1 LSTHHRS
8 FPLSEGGRG
17 LTAFAIVALHIFMG
31 TNGFHEGL
39 GYRLMYRLD
48 VCVAMFFALSAFL
61 LYRPMIAHRA
71 GGPRGPSVADFA
83 RRRFFRI
90 YPTYWFTLVVLAIYP
105 GLNGVFG
112 DSWWKFFTLASNW
125 STEYSSAECYGGT
138 DLCGLP
144 QTWTLATELTF
155 YVALPALAAAGAW
168 LFGRGGT
175 RAELAWLGGLGLLSL
190 LSHAL
195 APGLR
200 GNPWYDNTLL
210 AHFDW
215 LAVGMVLAVASVAFE
230 GRRDRLPQP
239 LDWLSR
245 HPGQTYLA
253 ALAVYLLM
261 VATLP
266 PVPFRFEGDTSLYVI
281 EHVGHAVL
289 SGLLLVPVVFGNPNQ
304 GAVRRLLGHPVLIWF
319 GLISY
324 GIYLWHFSVA
334 YELLFNDPEASF
346 GTVLLLTLAVSVPL
360 AAFSWYVIEKPLMR
374 FKYGSSWRR
383 AAPSLRDE
391 QRL

>member
-1 LSTHHRS
+1 MTRLHRS
-8 FPLSEGGRG
+8 FPLSEGVRG
-17 LTAFAIVALHIFMG
+17 LTALAIISLHIFMG
-31 TNGFHEGL
+31 TNGFQTGL
-39 GYRLMYRLD
+39 GYKLMYRLD

-71 GGPRGPSVADFA
+71 GGPKGPSAADFA

-90 YPTYWFTLVVLAIYP
+90 YPTYWFALVVLAIYP
-105 GLNGVFG
+105 GLNGVFS

-125 STEYSSAECYGGT
+125 STEYSSQECYGST

-144 QTWTLATELTF
+144 QTWTLATEMTF

-168 LFGRGGT
+168 LYRRGGS
-175 RAELAWLGGLGLLSL
+175 RAELLWLGVLAALSL

-215 LAVGMVLAVASVAFE
+215 LAVGLVLAVASVALE
-230 GRRDRLPQP
+230 GRDRLPQP
-239 LDWLSR
+239 LDHLSQ
-245 HPGQTYLA
+245 HPGQCFLIA
-253 ALAVYLLM
+253 VGVYLLM

-266 PVPFRFEGDTSLYVI
+266 PVPFRFEGSTSNYVI
-281 EHVGHAVL
+281 MHIGHTVLAVL
-289 SGLLLVPVVFGNPNQ
+289 LLIPIVFGNPNQ
-304 GAVRRLLGHPVLIWF
+304 GLTRRVLGHPFLIWF

-324 GIYLWHFSVA
+324 GLYLWHFSVA
-334 YELLFNDPEASF
+334 YELLFNDPTASF
-346 GTVLLLTLAVSVPL
+346 GVVLFLTLAISVPL
-360 AAFSWYVIEKPLMR
+360 AAFNWYVIEKPLMR

-383 AAPSLRDE
+383 AQAARDE

>member
-1 LSTHHRS
+1 MTRQHRS
-8 FPLSEGGRG
+8 FPLSEGVRG
-17 LTAFAIVALHIFMG
+17 VTALAIVVVHIFMG
-31 TNGFHEGL
+31 TNGFQVGL
-39 GYRLMYRLD
+39 VYKLVYRLD

-71 GGPRGPSVADFA
+71 GGPRGPSATDFA

-90 YPTYWFTLVVLAIYP
+90 YPTYWFALLCLALYP
-105 GLNGVFG
+105 GLNGVFS

-125 STEYSSAECYGGT
+125 STAYSSQECYGST

-144 QTWTLATELTF
+144 QTWTLATEMTF
-155 YVALPALAAAGAW
+155 YVALPALAAAGVW
-168 LFGRGGT
+168 LYRRGGS
-175 RAELAWLGGLGLLSL
+175 RAELAWLGGLALASL

-200 GNPWYDNTLL
+200 GNAWYDNTLL

-215 LAVGMVLAVASVAFE
+215 LAVGLVLAVASVALE
-230 GRRDRLPQP
+230 GRDRLPQP
-239 LDWLSR
+239 VDWLAR
-245 HPGQTYLA
+245 HPGGCYLI
-253 ALAVYLLM
+253 ALGIYLVM

-266 PVPFRFEGDTSLYVI
+266 PVPFRFEGRTDLYVI
-281 EHVGHAVL
+281 EHVAHAVL
-289 SGLLLVPVVFGNPNQ
+289 AGLLLVPVVFGNPNQ
-304 GAVRRLLGHPVLIWF
+304 GLVRRVLGHPFLIWF

-334 YELLFNDPEASF
+334 YELILNDPTAAF
-346 GTVLLLTLAVSVPL
+346 GTVLLLTLAISVPL
-360 AAFSWYVIEKPLMR
+360 AAFNWYVIEKPLMR
-374 FKYGSSWRR
+374 FKYASSWRR
-383 AAPSLRDE
+383 TSKSARDE

>member
-1 LSTHHRS
+1 MTHQHRS
-8 FPLSEGGRG
+8 FPLSEGVRG
-17 LTAFAIVALHIFMG
+17 VTALAIVVVHIFMG
-31 TNGFHEGL
+31 TDGFQDQLTH
-39 GYRLMYRLD
+39 RLVYRLD

-71 GGPRGPSVADFA
+71 GGPAGPSVGDFA

-90 YPTYWFTLVVLAIYP
+90 YPTYWFALVCLAIYP
-105 GLNGVFG
+105 GLNGVFS

-125 STEYSSAECYGGT
+125 STQYTSQECYGST

-144 QTWTLATELTF
+144 QTWTLATEMTF

-168 LFGRGGT
+168 LYRRGGS
-175 RAELAWLGGLGLLSL
+175 RAELVWLGGLGLASL

-195 APGLR
+195 APQMR

-215 LAVGMVLAVASVAFE
+215 LAVGLVLAVLSVALE
-230 GRRDRLPQP
+230 GRDRLPQP

-245 HPGQTYLA
+245 HPGQC
-253 ALAVYLLM
+253 YLLALGIYLVM
-261 VATLP
+261 VVTLP
-266 PVPFRFEGDTSLYVI
+266 PVPFRFEPDTSTYVL
-281 EHVGHAVL
+281 EHVAHTVL
-289 SGLLLVPVVFGNPNQ
+289 AFVLLVPVAFGNPNQ
-304 GAVRRLLGHPVLIWF
+304 GLVRRALGHPVLIWF

-334 YELLFNDPEASF
+334 YELLFNDPTASF
-346 GTVLLLTLAVSVPL
+346 GIVLFLTLAISVPL

-383 AAPSLRDE
+383 AHAARDE

>member
-1 LSTHHRS
+1 MSRHHRS
-8 FPLSEGGRG
+8 FPLSEGVRG
-17 LTAFAIVALHIFMG
+17 LTALAIVSLHIFMG

-71 GGPRGPSVADFA
+71 GGPAGPSVGDFA

-90 YPTYWFTLVVLAIYP
+90 YPTYWFALVCLAIYP
-105 GLNGVFG
+105 GLNGVFS

-125 STEYSSAECYGGT
+125 STEYSSQECYGST

-144 QTWTLATELTF
+144 QTWTLATEMTF

-168 LFGRGGT
+168 LHRRGGS
-175 RAELAWLGGLGLLSL
+175 RAELVWLGVLAGLSL
-190 LSHAL
+190 LSHAV

-215 LAVGMVLAVASVAFE
+215 LAIGLVLAVASVALE
-230 GRRDRLPQP
+230 GRDRLPQP
-239 LDWLSR
+239 LEWLAR
-245 HPGQTYLA
+245 HPGHCFLLA
-253 ALAVYLLM
+253 AGVYVLM

-266 PVPFRFEGDTSLYVI
+266 PVPFRFEGSTTNYVAM
-281 EHVGHAVL
+281 HVGHTVL
-289 SGLLLVPVVFGNPNQ
+289 AALLLVPVAFGNPNQ
-304 GAVRRLLGHPVLIWF
+304 GVTRRILGHPFLIWF
-319 GLISY
+319 GLVSY

-334 YELLFNDPEASF
+334 YELLFNDPTASF
-346 GTVLLLTLAVSVPL
+346 GIVLFLTLAISVPL

-383 AAPSLRDE
+383 AQAARDE